1 MKKAEEMRLKL
12 PFAIQSSDS
21 NSFSNQGFSLFGASY
36 HLLDPGEM
44 DNGINPRNQK
54 YLMAPF
60 SRHHVDKF
68 LGHGDCF
75 DTVDRIC
82 IVQRILDETR
92 FSEKK
97 TDLGIK
103 TLLYQNVFQEA
114 YPLHDGPLDSG
125 DATDQHP
132 NENDRQRLWVAWATF
147 RKFLKYQPINAIR
160 SYFGATIGI
169 YFTWLGFC
177 VQMLLP
183 AAIMGILILA
193 YGVSMSF
200 AGLYPPINEICN
212 HGNSS
217 RFVMCPS
224 CDKKCW
230 YWRLSEICPT
240 AKINAWLDNDLTV
253 LFAIFMSLWSTVLTK
268 LWKRRQKK
276 LAFEWQTYNI
286 EKEDEAS
293 RPEHVAAL
301 SSVRRHIVTGK
312 TEQYI
317 PTATLYRRYAVVLS
331 TVVFMVTLSLAA
343 VVAVVIYRGAVYT
356 VLITSGRLGYGGKTR
371 IITDVTAA
379 ILNLVAINVFGL
391 VYRRVA
397 QVLTDW
403 ENPRTQSGW
412 ENSFTYKMFA
422 YQFVN
427 VYSSIFYIAF
437 LKSEL
442 IVGTPG
448 HFRRFG
454 SGGKHGFRLE
464 SCPPSGCIVELCIQL
479 TVIMVGQQLFQNIT
493 EMLKP

>member
-21 NSFSNQGFSLFGASY
+21 DSFSNQSFFLFGASY
-36 HLLDPGEM
+36 HLLDPGEIE
-44 DNGINPRNQK
+44 NSIIPRNQK

-68 LGHGDCF
+68 LGHGECF
-75 DTVDRIC
+75 DTVDRIR

-97 TDLGIK
+97 TELGIK
-103 TLLYQNVFQEA
+103 TLLYEKVFQES

-125 DATDQHP
+125 GANSQQP
-132 NENDRQRLWVAWATF
+132 YKNDRQKLRVAWATF
-147 RKFLKYQPINAIR
+147 RKFFTYQPINAIT

-183 AAIMGILILA
+183 AAIVGILVLA
-193 YGVSMSF
+193 YGISMSST
-200 AGLYPPINEICN
+200 GLYPPINEICN
-212 HGNSS
+212 HGNGS

-230 YWRLSEICPT
+230 YWRLSDICPT
-240 AKINAWLDNDLTV
+240 AKVTAWLDNDLTV
-253 LFAIFMSLWSTVLTK
+253 LFAIFMSIWSSMLTV
-268 LWKRRQKK
+268 LWKRRQTK

-286 EKEDEAS
+286 EKEDEPS
-293 RPEHVAAL
+293 RPEYVAAL
-301 SSVRRHIVTGK
+301 SSVRRNIVTGK
-312 TEQYI
+312 PEQYI
-317 PTATLYRRYAVVLS
+317 PTATVYRRYAIVLS
-331 TVVFMVTLSLAA
+331 TVVFMVTLSLGA

-356 VLITSGRLGYGGKTR
+356 VLITSGHLGFGGETR
-371 IITDVTAA
+371 ITTDVTAGL
-379 ILNLVAINVFGL
+379 LNLVAINVFGL
-391 VYRRVA
+391 VYGRVA

-448 HFRRFG
+448 HYRRFG
-454 SGGKHGFRLE
+454 SRREHGFRLE

-479 TVIMVGQQLFQNIT
+479 AVIMVGQQLFQNIT